1 MRDGEDEKLL
11 LYSCPPAKDLPPKW
25 SDYID
30 GYNIGDLFH
39 YEIFQTARRARETVI
54 NFLDADLQYEAK
66 TVTTV
71 A

>member
-1 MRDGEDEKLL
+1 MRDADDDMFL
-11 LYSCPPAKDLPPKW
+11 LYSCPPAKDLKDEW
-25 SDYID
+25 SEYID
-30 GYNIGDLFH
+30 GYKIGDIYH

-54 NFLDADLQYEAK
+54 NFLDPDLQYEAK